1 MKYVGSGS
9 LSGFAYWK
17 ASIFLRALIEGGGI
31 PSAVLSVLGL
41 GIFAGLSLFGAR
53 LTMDA
58 PLLIA
63 FIGLCVATIAAP
75 ERFGSGSFVDYRLA
89 LIPLVVL
96 AIAIRST
103 WRRPA
108 LGRAAFVAVL
118 VVLLVRS
125 ASALVAWPEADGVYA
140 AFADATA
147 SLPENSVL
155 LTAWGRPPR
164 QIGWGQWW
172 SPSVGNIST
181 LAVLHGTFV
190 PTVFALAAQQ
200 PLALRA
206 KYRSWSVFLDLTG
219 PAHVARVSGAA
230 HPILRS
236 AKATCVS
243 HAPVCRQG
251 ARSVDRAGA
260 GGLPRRPRAHRR
272 HLPCRRGGAM
282 ATPRERRMTEAP
294 DRSPGI
300 AGPAVIVR

>member
-206 KYRSWSVFLDLTG
+206 KYRSWSVFLDLTS
-219 PAHVARVSGAA
+219 PAHVARALARLIPFCDLQKQRVFLTLLFAVKALDPLIARARAVFQDGRVRIVDICPAA
-230 HPILRS
+230 E
-236 AKATCVS
+236 AA
-243 HAPVCRQG
+243 QW
-251 ARSVDRAGA
+251 
-260 GGLPRRPRAHRR
+260 RPLAN
-272 HLPCRRGGAM
+272 G
-282 ATPRERRMTEAP
+282 E
-294 DRSPGI
+294 
-300 AGPAVIVR
+300 